1 MARRFG
7 AVPTDE
13 TVPET
18 LGGGGSMAQH
28 GNEYH
33 EPDFEEE
40 GVAAGLVAI
49 HEGASNSHPTYTTDA
64 EAAAIAAALDHPLAH
79 TLGSHTTKAH
89 SELDGI
95 GPGDHH
101 TPESGESGTH
111 VHDARY
117 YTETEHGGVSPQGH
131 HGPASAGADGQHSF
145 AAQVL
150 SGVDAGA
157 AQKGHVQLAGD
168 LGGTAAAPQAT
179 QARGLRETSGPTTLG
194 IGDIPDGKYLKRSG
208 ATIVGDMPAGGS
220 NDPRITTRALSADQ
234 GDITGITLVEIVG
247 LTVANLPVGVYVFQ
261 YYVLYQTT
269 ATTTGVEFVVDHTGT
284 DSAFVSNAKF
294 GSTGGTAATG
304 IADQV
309 GVGTA
314 AGLMEVKT
322 QRASGARPGVTI
334 GVDTANANCL
344 MVIEGVIVTTSIGDL
359 KLMMAAE
366 LASLVVRAKAGSG
379 LILTK
384 VS

>member
-1 MARRFG
+1 
-7 AVPTDE
+7 
-13 TVPET
+13 
-18 LGGGGSMAQH
+18 
-28 GNEYH
+28 
-33 EPDFEEE
+33 
-40 GVAAGLVAI
+40 
-49 HEGASNSHPTYTTDA
+49 
-64 EAAAIAAALDHPLAH
+64 
-79 TLGSHTTKAH
+79 
-89 SELDGI
+89 
-95 GPGDHH
+95 
-101 TPESGESGTH
+101 
-111 VHDARY
+111 
-117 YTETEHGGVSPQGH
+117 
-131 HGPASAGADGQHSF
+131 
-145 AAQVL
+145 
-150 SGVDAGA
+150 
-157 AQKGHVQLAGD
+157 
-168 LGGTAAAPQAT
+168 
-179 QARGLRETSGPTTLG
+179 
-194 IGDIPDGKYLKRSG
+194 
-208 ATIVGDMPAGGS
+208 
-220 NDPRITTRALSADQ
+220 LSADQ